1 MIIYFLVIHPGAV
14 AKSELWVDVE
24 RVAASAPEW
33 YAQSLK
39 VKHSEACPPCA
50 LTIVALPNRPDM
62 EALLRE
68 VATLRAKGDAM
79 LPVNAAT
86 ATIAFGRAAQ
96 ALCSLRSML
105 LSSLSG
111 HDDRDKALAR
121 LNDEV
126 AELVLLAKSR
136 FLTFSKKSAF
146 ILFAKDSHTASR
158 DDFFND
164 DGLLKW
170 DAFVAPLVHMDQG
183 EHRLLPH
190 HIHVRYGSGLT
201 GLTPLTNFTSST
213 RRRVRGPIAGGD
225 RR

>member
-1 MIIYFLVIHPGAV
+1 V
-14 AKSELWVDVE
+14 
-24 RVAASAPEW
+24 
-33 YAQSLK
+33 
-39 VKHSEACPPCA
+39 
-50 LTIVALPNRPDM
+50 
-62 EALLRE
+62 EALLRK
-68 VATLRAKGDAM
+68 VATLRAKGNAM

-105 LSSLSG
+105 LSLSLSDD
-111 HDDRDKALAR
+111 DDRDKAVAR

-158 DDFFND
+158 DDFFHD

-183 EHRLLPH
+183 EHRSLQLQH
-190 HIHVRYGSGLT
+190 YIHANTVQ
-201 GLTPLTNFTSST
+201 
-213 RRRVRGPIAGGD
+213 A
-225 RR
+225 

>member
-1 MIIYFLVIHPGAV
+1 
-14 AKSELWVDVE
+14 
-24 RVAASAPEW
+24 
-33 YAQSLK
+33 
-39 VKHSEACPPCA
+39 
-50 LTIVALPNRPDM
+50 M

-183 EHRLLPH
+183 EPIAAALHTRQTRFRPD
-190 HIHVRYGSGLT
+190 GS
-201 GLTPLTNFTSST
+201 NSINKFTSAT
-213 RRRVRGPIAGGD
+213 QRRVRGPIAGGD

>member
-1 MIIYFLVIHPGAV
+1 
-14 AKSELWVDVE
+14 
-24 RVAASAPEW
+24 
-33 YAQSLK
+33 
-39 VKHSEACPPCA
+39 
-50 LTIVALPNRPDM
+50 M

-105 LSSLSG
+105 LSSLSDD
-111 HDDRDKALAR
+111 DDRDKVAR

-183 EHRLLPH
+183 EHRLLQHYVHGQTWFRPD
-190 HIHVRYGSGLT
+190 GSNS
-201 GLTPLTNFTSST
+201 TNVKFHFRHSTQSSRT
-213 RRRVRGPIAGGD
+213 DCGR
-225 RR
+225 